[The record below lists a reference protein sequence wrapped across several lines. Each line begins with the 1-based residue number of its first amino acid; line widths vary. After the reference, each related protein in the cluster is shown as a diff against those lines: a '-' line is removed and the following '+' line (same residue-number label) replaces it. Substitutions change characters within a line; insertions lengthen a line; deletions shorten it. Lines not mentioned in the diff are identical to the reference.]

1 MDLNAIK
8 NRLSQLQTATN
19 RTSNLWKPQ
28 PGNQIVRIVPYKFN
42 KDNPFIELYFHYD
55 LGGKN
60 YLSPISFGRPDPIE
74 EFAQKLK
81 GTGSKDDYRLG
92 KKVEAK
98 MRTYAPVV
106 VRGEEA
112 QGVRFWGFGKT
123 VYQELL
129 SIIADPDYG
138 DITDAVSGR
147 DVAVVFKTAEETG
160 KSFPST
166 SIRVKPNQTPIT
178 EDASLLETL
187 TENQKNI
194 TEIYQEQSYEDLT
207 QALNDYLNGGSTTE
221 EETQEEKTAVADA
234 STYDS
239 QQTSD
244 AVDDLFY
251 NYIKN
256 NIVGVEANTNK
267 TECVQ
272 RILYKAGHTHYLT

>member
-8 NRLSQLQTATN
+8 NRLSQLQTTNN

-28 PGNQIVRIVPYKFN
+28 PGTQVLRIVPYKFN

-81 GTGSKDDYRLG
+81 STGSKDDYRLG
-92 KKVEAK
+92 RKIEAK
-98 MRTYAPVV
+98 MRTFAPVM
-106 VRGEEA
+106 VRGEET
-112 QGVRFWGFGKT
+112 QGVKFWGFGKT

-138 DITDAVSGR
+138 DITDPVNGR
-147 DVAVVFKTAEETG
+147 DVAVEFKTAEETG

-178 EDASLLETL
+178 EDASVLESIKET
-187 TENQKNI
+187 QKNI
-194 TEIYQEQSYEDLT
+194 TEIYQERSYDELT
-207 QALNDYLNGGSTTE
+207 QALNDYLNGDSSSE
-221 EETQEEKTAVADA
+221 SSKEETKKEEVVKTT
-234 STYDS
+234 SKESSYDS
-239 QQTSD
+239 KKTSD
-244 AVDDLFY
+244 AFDDLF
-251 NYIKN
+251 N
-256 NIVGVEANTNK
+256 N
-267 TECVQ
+267 
-272 RILYKAGHTHYLT
+272 

>member
-8 NRLSQLQTATN
+8 NRLSQLQTSNT

-28 PGNQIVRIVPYKFN
+28 PGLQLVRIVPYKHN

-60 YLSPISFGRPDPIE
+60 YLSPVSFGRPDPIE

-81 GTGSKDDYRLG
+81 STGSKDDYRLG
-92 KKVEAK
+92 RKVEAK
-98 MRTYAPVV
+98 MRTFAPVV
-106 VRGEEA
+106 VRGEET

-138 DITDAVSGR
+138 DITDSVSGR
-147 DVAVVFKTAEETG
+147 DIAVEFKTAEETG

-178 EDASLLETL
+178 EDASVLESL
-187 TENQKNI
+187 KESQKNI
-194 TEIYQEQSYEDLT
+194 TEIYQEKSYEELT
-207 QALNDYLNGGSTTE
+207 QALNEYLNGDSASEKTK
-221 EETQEEKTAVADA
+221 EEKPTPVAAA
-234 STYDS
+234 STYNS
-239 QQTSD
+239 QKTSD
-244 AVDDLFY
+244 AFDDLF
-251 NYIKN
+251 N
-256 NIVGVEANTNK
+256 N
-267 TECVQ
+267 
-272 RILYKAGHTHYLT
+272 

>member
-8 NRLSQLQTATN
+8 NRLSQLQTTNN
-19 RTSNLWKPQ
+19 RTSNLWKPS

-42 KDNPFIELYFHYD
+42 KDNPVIELYFHYD

-81 GTGSKDDYRLG
+81 STGSKDDYRLG
-92 KKVEAK
+92 RKVEAK

-106 VRGEEA
+106 VRGEEN
-112 QGVRFWGFGKT
+112 QGVKFWGFGKT

-187 TENQKNI
+187 TEAQKNI

-239 QQTSD
+239 QKTSD
-244 AVDDLFY
+244 AFDDLF
-251 NYIKN
+251 N
-256 NIVGVEANTNK
+256 N
-267 TECVQ
+267 
-272 RILYKAGHTHYLT
+272 

>member
-1 MDLNAIK
+1 MDINAIK
-8 NRLSQLQTATN
+8 KRLNQLQSTN
-19 RTSNLWKPQ
+19 TRTSNLWKPQ
-28 PGNQIVRIVPYKFN
+28 PGKQQVRVVPYKFN
-42 KDNPFIELYFHYD
+42 PDTPFIELFFHYN

-74 EFAQKLK
+74 EFSQRLK
-81 GTGSKDDYRLG
+81 TTGSKDDYNLG
-92 KKVEAK
+92 RKLEAK
-98 MRTYAPVV
+98 MRTFAPVI
-106 VRGEEA
+106 VRGEESE
-112 QGVRFWGFGKT
+112 GVKFWGFGKT

-138 DITDAVSGR
+138 DITDPVNGR

-187 TENQKNI
+187 TESQKNI

-207 QALNDYLNGGSTTE
+207 QALNDYLNGGSSSEETKE
-221 EETQEEKTAVADA
+221 EEKPAVAEA

-239 QQTSD
+239 KKTSD
-244 AVDDLFY
+244 AFDDLF
-251 NYIKN
+251 N
-256 NIVGVEANTNK
+256 N
-267 TECVQ
+267 
-272 RILYKAGHTHYLT
+272 